1 MKNFIKVLAFTVC
14 LVFTTSQSMAQ
25 SSQMATLLH
34 DGKITNF
41 YSATAFIDAL
51 DAATDGDV
59 ISLSSGSF
67 TSKDISKNV
76 SIRGVGYTVQGYNEN
91 ENPTVF
97 TGDFS
102 INNSKSE
109 TSQLTLEGI
118 ISNGMITI
126 SAPGGFTALKCQF
139 KRIHSYDLADPLE
152 AKFIHCVID
161 EFDTSNASK
170 AMTLDIVNSVIEGKI
185 KISGSTNVQY
195 TNSVVTVDQTVSNS
209 TLVSSILTINKTTTL
224 SNTNLANTCHVT
236 NSIII
241 GCEKSSAT
249 GSGNKHLPAGTRI
262 FSDNTFY
269 RLNDEYSEFKGID
282 GTEVGIHGGNMPFTP
297 VTSRPR
303 ITKFNVAGKTTSD
316 GKLSVDIEVKGEE

>member
-1 MKNFIKVLAFTVC
+1 MFTICVMS
-14 LVFTTSQSMAQ
+14 TISQSMAQ

-41 YSATAFIDAL
+41 YSATAFIEAL
-51 DAATDGDV
+51 DAATDGDI

-67 TSKDISKNV
+67 TSKNISKNV

-109 TSQLTLEGI
+109 TDQLTLEGI
-118 ISNGMITI
+118 ISNGLITI

-139 KRIHSYDLADPLE
+139 KRIQSYDIADPLE

-161 EFDTSNASK
+161 EFSTSNASK
-170 AMTLDIVNSVIEGKI
+170 AVTLDMINSVIEGKI
-185 KISGSTNVQY
+185 IASSSTNIQY
-195 TNSVVTVDQTVSNS
+195 TNSIVSVDQSIAHS
-209 TLVSSILTINKTTTL
+209 TLTNSILIINKTTTL
-224 SNTNLANTCHVT
+224 SNTSLANSCHVI

-249 GSGNKHLPAGTRI
+249 GGGNKHLPAGTQV
-262 FSDNTFY
+262 FSDNSFY
-269 RLNDEYSEFKGID
+269 CLNNDYKEFKGID

-297 VTSRPR
+297 ITSRPR
-303 ITKFNVAGKTTSD
+303 ITRFDVGGKTTLD
-316 GKLSVDIEVKGEE
+316 GKLSVDIEVRGEE